1 MDYKKYQKIQQTI
14 IDTLDTCEWVE
25 IKGKGE
31 NETDLLIHLHTLTDA
46 KTQTN
51 FENCVADVNIPLGEV
66 FTSPVL
72 AGTGGMLHV
81 SKVYLN
87 GLQFC
92 DLKLVFDCGQVIDYS
107 CSNFETE
114 EENRK
119 YIEDNILF
127 HHPKLAMGEFA
138 IGTNTTAYVAAQ
150 KYNIADKLPILIA
163 EKWDR
168 ILQLVIPVTAG
179 QKILRSIIRMV
190 KRLSQGTMR
199 FPRCEKKTSA
209 LLIMDVT
216 QILRSHMTNWE
227 ASVRLMMRGI

>member
-1 MDYKKYQKIQQTI
+1 M
-14 IDTLDTCEWVE
+14 
-25 IKGKGE
+25 
-31 NETDLLIHLHTLTDA
+31 
-46 KTQTN
+46 
-51 FENCVADVNIPLGEV
+51 ADVNIPLGEV

-127 HHPKLAMGEFA
+127 HHP
-138 IGTNTTAYVAAQ
+138 N
-150 KYNIADKLPILIA
+150 
-163 EKWDR
+163 
-168 ILQLVIPVTAG
+168 LQWEN
-179 QKILRSIIRMV
+179 LRSELIQQLMWQRRNII
-190 KRLSQGTMR
+190 SQTNFR
-199 FPRCEKKTSA
+199 F
-209 LLIMDVT
+209 
-216 QILRSHMTNWE
+216 
-227 ASVRLMMRGI
+227 